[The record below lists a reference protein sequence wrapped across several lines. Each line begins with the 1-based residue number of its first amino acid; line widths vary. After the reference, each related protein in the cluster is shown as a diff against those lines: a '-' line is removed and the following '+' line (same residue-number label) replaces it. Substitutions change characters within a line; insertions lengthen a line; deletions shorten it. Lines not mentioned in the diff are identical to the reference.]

1 MSHERLPPLT
11 HIPAQISCLRDYESY
26 ARQRMRT
33 QDWAYF
39 STGAADEL
47 TLQDNLASFGRWGLW
62 PAALSEFDQPSTR
75 LTLHGQSMDYP
86 ILLAP
91 VAYQRLAHPDG
102 ELASVLGAGAM
113 GATSVISMQ
122 ASHSFEEI
130 AALAH
135 APLWAQWYWQTDRA
149 FTVDLLR
156 RLEAAGYAAL
166 MLTVD
171 AAVNG
176 VRNQEQRAGF
186 SLPEGVDA
194 VNLRGAPKQQVVL
207 GAAGTSPLFA
217 SGLLDTAPTWEDL
230 AWLVQN
236 SPLPVW
242 VKGVMRPRD
251 AQRALD
257 RGVAGIVVSN
267 HGGRT
272 LDGAPASVDVL
283 AQVCQVVQGRVP
295 VLMDGGIRRGTDV
308 LKALALGATAVM
320 IGRPYIYGLAAAG
333 AAGVAHVLHILR
345 AELEVAMALTGC
357 NTLADIGPELLYRS

>member
-1 MSHERLPPLT
+1 MSQERLPPLSS
-11 HIPAQISCLRDYESY
+11 IPAQIACLRDYEPY
-26 ARQRMRT
+26 ARQRMRA

-39 STGAADEL
+39 SAGAADEL

-62 PAALSEFDQPSTR
+62 PAALSTFDQPSTR
-75 LTLHGQSMDYP
+75 LTLQGQSMDYP

-122 ASHSFEEI
+122 SSHSFEEI
-130 AALAH
+130 AAQAH
-135 APLWAQWYWQTDRA
+135 APLWAQWYWQRDRA
-149 FTVDLLR
+149 FTLDLLG
-156 RLEAAGYAAL
+156 RLEAAGYTAL

-176 VRNQEQRAGF
+176 VRNQEQRVGF
-186 SLPEGVDA
+186 ALPAGVDA
-194 VNLRGAPKQQVVL
+194 VNLRGAPTQQAVL
-207 GAAGTSPLFA
+207 GAAGTSPLFG
-217 SGLLDTAPTWEDL
+217 SGLLDTAPTWDDL

-236 SPLPVW
+236 CPLPVW
-242 VKGVMRPRD
+242 VKGIMRPRD
-251 AQRALD
+251 AQRALEM
-257 RGVAGIVVSN
+257 GGAGIVVSN

-333 AAGVAHVLHILR
+333 AAGVAHILHILR

>member
-1 MSHERLPPLT
+1 MSQERLPPLSN
-11 HIPAQISCLRDYESY
+11 IPAQIACLRDYEPY
-26 ARQRMRT
+26 ARQRMRV

-39 STGAADEL
+39 SAGVADEL

-62 PAALSEFDQPSTR
+62 PAALSKFDQPSTR
-75 LTLHGQSMDYP
+75 LTLQGQSMDYP

-91 VAYQRLAHPDG
+91 VAYQRLAHTEG

-130 AALAH
+130 AAQAH

-149 FTVDLLR
+149 FTLELMG

-186 SLPEGVDA
+186 ALPEGVDA
-194 VNLRGAPKQQVVL
+194 VNLRGAPRQQAVL
-207 GAAGTSPLFA
+207 GAAGTSPLFG
-217 SGLLDTAPTWEDL
+217 SGLLNTAPTWDDL

-251 AQRALD
+251 AQQALD

-295 VLMDGGIRRGTDV
+295 VLVDGGIRRGTDV
-308 LKALALGATAVM
+308 LKALALGASAVM

-357 NTLADIGPELLYRS
+357 NTLADIGPELLYQP

>member
-1 MSHERLPPLT
+1 MSQERLPPLAN
-11 HIPAQISCLRDYESY
+11 IPAQIACLSDYEPY
-26 ARQRMRT
+26 ARQRMRA

-75 LTLHGQSMDYP
+75 LTLQGQSMDYP

-91 VAYQRLAHPDG
+91 VAYQRLAHPEG

-130 AALAH
+130 AAQAH

-149 FTVDLLR
+149 FTLDLLAQ
-156 RLEAAGYAAL
+156 LAAAGYAAL

-186 SLPEGVDA
+186 ALPEGVDA
-194 VNLRGAPKQQVVL
+194 VNLRGVPKHQAVL
-207 GAAGTSPLFA
+207 GAAGTSPLFG
-217 SGLLDTAPTWEDL
+217 SGLLETAPTWDDL

-257 RGVAGIVVSN
+257 TGVAGIVVSN

-357 NTLADIGPELLYRS
+357 STLADIGPELLYRS

>member
-1 MSHERLPPLT
+1 MSQERLPPLS
-11 HIPAQISCLRDYESY
+11 HIPAQIACLTDYEPY
-26 ARQRMRT
+26 ARARMRA
-33 QDWAYF
+33 QDWTYF
-39 STGAADEL
+39 SAGAADEL
-47 TLQDNLASFGRWGLW
+47 TMQANLAGFGRWGLW
-62 PAALSEFDQPSTR
+62 PAALGEFEQPSTR
-75 LTLHGQSMDYP
+75 LMLQGQSMDYP

-91 VAYQRLAHPDG
+91 VAYQRLAHPEG

-122 ASHSFEEI
+122 ASCSFEEL
-130 AALAH
+130 AAQAH
-135 APLWAQWYWQTDRA
+135 APLWAQWYWQMDRA
-149 FTVDLLR
+149 FTLDLLG
-156 RLEAAGYAAL
+156 RLEASAYSAL

-171 AAVNG
+171 AVVNG

-186 SLPEGVDA
+186 ALPDGVDA
-194 VNLRGAPKQQVVL
+194 VNLRGAPKQPAVL
-207 GAAGTSPLFA
+207 GAAGTSPVFG
-217 SGLLDTAPTWEDL
+217 SGLLNSAPTWDDL

-242 VKGVMRPRD
+242 VKGIMRPRD

-257 RGVAGIVVSN
+257 MGVAGIVVSN

-272 LDGAPASVDVL
+272 LDGAPAAVDVL
-283 AQVCQVVQGRVP
+283 ALVCQAVQGKVP
-295 VLMDGGIRRGTDV
+295 VLMDGGIRRVTDV
-308 LKALALGATAVM
+308 LKAMALGASAEM

-357 NTLADIGPELLYRS
+357 NTLADINPDVLYRP

>member
-130 AALAH
+130 AVRAH

>member
-1 MSHERLPPLT
+1 MSQEQLPPLPS
-11 HIPAQISCLRDYESY
+11 IPAEIACLTDYEPY
-26 ARQRMRT
+26 ARQRMSA

-39 STGAADEL
+39 SGAAADEI
-47 TLQDNLASFGRWGLW
+47 TQQDNLASFRRLGLW
-62 PAALSEFDQPSTR
+62 PAALAPFDQPSTR
-75 LTLHGQSMDYP
+75 LTLLGQAMDYP

-91 VAYQRLAHPDG
+91 VAYQRLAHPQG
-102 ELASVLGAGAM
+102 ELATVLGAGAM

-122 ASHSFEEI
+122 ASHSFEDI
-130 AALAH
+130 AAHAH
-135 APLWAQWYWQTDRA
+135 APLWAQWYWQIDRA
-149 FTVDLLR
+149 FTLDLLG

-176 VRNQEQRAGF
+176 VRNREQRAGF
-186 SLPEGVDA
+186 ALPAGVEA
-194 VNLRGAPKQQVVL
+194 INLRGSNTEQAVL
-207 GAAGTSPLFA
+207 GAAGISPLFG
-217 SGLLDTAPTWEDL
+217 SGLLNTAPTWDDL
-230 AWLVQN
+230 EWLVQN

-251 AQRALD
+251 AQQALD
-257 RGVAGIVVSN
+257 MGVAGIVVSN

-357 NTLADIGPELLYRS
+357 NTLADIGPDLLYRS

>member
-1 MSHERLPPLT
+1 MSQERLPPLAN
-11 HIPAQISCLRDYESY
+11 IPAQIACLRDYEPY
-26 ARQRMRT
+26 ARQRMRA

-75 LTLHGQSMDYP
+75 LTLQGQSMDYP

-91 VAYQRLAHPDG
+91 VAYQRLAHPEG

-130 AALAH
+130 AAQAH

-149 FTVDLLR
+149 FTLDLLAQ
-156 RLEAAGYAAL
+156 LEAAGYAAL

-186 SLPEGVDA
+186 ALPEGVDA
-194 VNLRGAPKQQVVL
+194 VNLRRVPKHQAVL
-207 GAAGTSPLFA
+207 GAAGTSPLFG
-217 SGLLDTAPTWEDL
+217 SGLLETAPTWDDL

-257 RGVAGIVVSN
+257 MGVAGIVVSN

-357 NTLADIGPELLYRS
+357 STLADIGPELLYRS

>member
-1 MSHERLPPLT
+1 MSQERLPPLSN
-11 HIPAQISCLRDYESY
+11 IPAQIACLRDYEPY
-26 ARQRMRT
+26 ARVRMRA

-39 STGAADEL
+39 SAGAADEL
-47 TLQDNLASFGRWGLW
+47 TVQDNLASFGRWGLW
-62 PAALSEFDQPSTR
+62 PAALGEFDQPSTR
-75 LTLHGQSMDYP
+75 LTLQGQSMDYP

-91 VAYQRLAHPDG
+91 VAYQRLAHPEG

-122 ASHSFEEI
+122 ASHSFAEI
-130 AALAH
+130 AAQAH

-149 FTVDLLR
+149 FTSDLLGQ
-156 RLEAAGYAAL
+156 LKAAGYAAL

-176 VRNQEQRAGF
+176 LRNQEQRAGF
-186 SLPEGVDA
+186 ALPEGVDA
-194 VNLRGAPKQQVVL
+194 VNLRGAPRQQVVL
-207 GAAGTSPLFA
+207 GAAGTSPLFG
-217 SGLLDTAPTWEDL
+217 SGLLNSAPTWDDL
-230 AWLVQN
+230 AWLVQH

-242 VKGVMRPRD
+242 VKGIMHPRD
-251 AQRALD
+251 ALRALD
-257 RGVAGIVVSN
+257 VGVAGMVVSN

-283 AQVCQVVQGRVP
+283 SQVCQVVGGRVP

-320 IGRPYIYGLAAAG
+320 IGRPYIYGLATAG

-357 NTLADIGPELLYRS
+357 NTLADISPDVLYRP

>member
-1 MSHERLPPLT
+1 MLGGEPVVDGHDDGAGSGTFVFTPDMRFADALVARGMQGPYTQSYMPLGNLYLT
-11 HIPAQISCLRDYESY
+11 FEHGDVVQQPRRAHGRVDAELLREV
-26 ARQRMRT
+26 AE
-33 QDWAYF
+33 
-39 STGAADEL
+39 GAAH
-47 TLQDNLASFGRWGLW
+47 AV
-62 PAALSEFDQPSTR
+62 
-75 LTLHGQSMDYP
+75 
-86 ILLAP
+86 LLAQDVDGLP
-91 VAYQRLAHPDG
+91 RAVGVGVAERD
-102 ELASVLGAGAM
+102 GAGV
-113 GATSVISMQ
+113 GLL
-122 ASHSFEEI
+122 ERG
-130 AALAH
+130 
-135 APLWAQWYWQTDRA
+135 DRA
-149 FTVDLLR
+149 HQRGLAGAVGP
-156 RLEAAGYAAL
+156 EQAVHAAAD
-166 MLTVD
+166 VERD
-171 AAVNG
+171 V
-176 VRNQEQRAGF
+176 
-186 SLPEGVDA
+186 PEGVDA
-194 VNLRGAPKQQVVL
+194 VNLRGAPKQQAVL
-207 GAAGTSPLFA
+207 GAAGTSPLFG
-217 SGLLDTAPTWEDL
+217 SGLLETAPTWDDL

-257 RGVAGIVVSN
+257 TGVAGIVVSN

-272 LDGAPASVDVL
+272 LDGVPASVDVL

>member
-1 MSHERLPPLT
+1 MFQERLPPLSS
-11 HIPAQISCLRDYESY
+11 IPAEIACLTDYEPY
-26 ARQRMRT
+26 ARQRMRA

-39 STGAADEL
+39 SAGAADEL
-47 TLQDNLASFGRWGLW
+47 TLRDNLASFGRLGLW
-62 PAALSEFDQPSTR
+62 PAALGRFDQPSTR
-75 LTLHGQSMDYP
+75 LSLLGQAMEYP

-91 VAYQRLAHPDG
+91 IAYQRLAHPQG

-122 ASHSFEEI
+122 ASHFFEDI
-130 AALAH
+130 AAQAH

-149 FTVDLLR
+149 FTLDLLG
-156 RLEAAGYAAL
+156 RLKTAGYAAL

-186 SLPEGVDA
+186 TLPAEVDA
-194 VNLRGAPKQQVVL
+194 VNLRGVSAPQGVL
-207 GAAGTSPLFA
+207 GAAGTSPLFG
-217 SGLLDTAPTWEDL
+217 SGLLNSAPTWDDL

-236 SPLPVW
+236 SPVPVW
-242 VKGVMRPRD
+242 VKGIMRPID

-257 RGVAGIVVSN
+257 VGVAGIVVSN

-357 NTLADIGPELLYRS
+357 NTLADIGPELLYQS

>member
-1 MSHERLPPLT
+1 MSQERLPPLSN
-11 HIPAQISCLRDYESY
+11 IPAQIACLTDYEPY

-39 STGAADEL
+39 SAGAADEL
-47 TLQDNLASFGRWGLW
+47 TLQDNLASFGRLGLW
-62 PAALSEFDQPSTR
+62 PAALSKFDQPSTR
-75 LTLHGQSMDYP
+75 LTLQGQSIDYP

-91 VAYQRLAHPDG
+91 VAYQRLAHPEG

-122 ASHSFEEI
+122 ASYSFEEI
-130 AALAH
+130 AAQAH

-149 FTVDLLR
+149 FSLDLLG
-156 RLEAAGYAAL
+156 RLKAAGYAAL

-176 VRNQEQRAGF
+176 VRNQEQRVGF
-186 SLPEGVDA
+186 ALPEGVDA
-194 VNLRGAPKQQVVL
+194 VNLRSAPRQQAVL
-207 GAAGTSPLFA
+207 GAAGTSPLFG
-217 SGLLDTAPTWEDL
+217 SGLLNSAPTWDDL

-242 VKGVMRPRD
+242 VKGIMRPRD

-257 RGVAGIVVSN
+257 MGVAGIVVSN

-272 LDGAPASVDVL
+272 LDGVPASVDVL

-357 NTLADIGPELLYRS
+357 NNLADIGPELLYRS

>member
-1 MSHERLPPLT
+1 MSQERLPPLSS
-11 HIPAQISCLRDYESY
+11 IPAQIACLRDYEPY
-26 ARQRMRT
+26 ARQRMRA

-39 STGAADEL
+39 SAGAADEL
-47 TLQDNLASFGRWGLW
+47 TLQDNLVSFGRWGLW
-62 PAALSEFDQPSTR
+62 PAALSTFDQPSTR
-75 LTLHGQSMDYP
+75 LTLQGQSMDYP

-130 AALAH
+130 AAQAH

-149 FTVDLLR
+149 FTLDLLG
-156 RLEAAGYAAL
+156 RLEAAGYTAL

-186 SLPEGVDA
+186 ALPADVDA
-194 VNLRGAPKQQVVL
+194 VNLRGAPTQQAVL
-207 GAAGTSPLFA
+207 GAAGTSPLFG
-217 SGLLDTAPTWEDL
+217 SGLLATAPTWDDL

-242 VKGVMRPRD
+242 VKGIMRPRD
-251 AQRALD
+251 AQRALEM
-257 RGVAGIVVSN
+257 GVAGIVVSN

-272 LDGAPASVDVL
+272 LDGVPASVDVL
-283 AQVCQVVQGRVP
+283 AQVCQLVQGRVP

>member
-1 MSHERLPPLT
+1 MSQERLPPLNS
-11 HIPAQISCLRDYESY
+11 IPAEIACLTDYEPY
-26 ARQRMRT
+26 ARQRMRA

-39 STGAADEL
+39 SAAAADEL
-47 TLQDNLASFGRWGLW
+47 TLRDNLASFGRWGLW
-62 PAALSEFDQPSTR
+62 PAALSRFDQPSTR
-75 LTLHGQSMDYP
+75 LSLLGQAMDYP

-91 VAYQRLAHPDG
+91 VAYQRLAHPQG

-113 GATSVISMQ
+113 GATSVISLQ
-122 ASHSFEEI
+122 ASHAFEDI
-130 AALAH
+130 AAQAH
-135 APLWAQWYWQTDRA
+135 APLWAQWYWQADRA
-149 FTVDLLR
+149 FTLDLLG
-156 RLEAAGYAAL
+156 RLKTAGYAAL

-186 SLPEGVDA
+186 TLPAEVEA
-194 VNLRGAPKQQVVL
+194 VNLRGASAPQGVL
-207 GAAGTSPLFA
+207 GAAGTSPLFS
-217 SGLLDTAPTWEDL
+217 SGLLDRAPTWDDL
-230 AWLVQN
+230 AWLLQN
-236 SPLPVW
+236 SPMPVW
-242 VKGVMRPRD
+242 VKGIMRPID
-251 AQRALD
+251 ARRALD
-257 RGVAGIVVSN
+257 VGVAGIVVSN

-357 NTLADIGPELLYRS
+357 NTLADISPELLYRP